1 MTVIAMTREIGSLS
15 TDVAAGLAARLGLRI
30 IRFEDVA
37 DRVARRLGVDPDAL
51 LRYFEGSASFL
62 ERWKIDRRKLLG
74 YTAEEVLHHAQR
86 GNVLIKGWGTA
97 TLLRNVPGVI
107 SIRICAPMAFRV
119 RVMMDR
125 LGTTDESAVQARI
138 EREDEARARTMLAYF
153 GIEEEDA
160 RLHHLVL
167 NTARLSVETCVTA
180 VAALADIRRF
190 NETART
196 RSALAD
202 KLVEV
207 KINSAFVERIGPSMA
222 PLGVQVSVDGGKITL
237 AGTSCSGS
245 LRRRAE
251 RIARMVAGACSI
263 DNRIVSVPSRGRLYA
278 EQES

>member
-15 TDVAAGLAARLGLRI
+15 TDVAAGLAARLRLRI

-37 DRVARRLGVDPDAL
+37 DRVARRLGVDPASL
-51 LRYFEGSASFL
+51 LRYFDGSASFL

-74 YTAEEVLHHAQR
+74 YTAEEILQLAQR
-86 GNVLIKGWGTA
+86 GNVLIKGWGVA

-107 SIRICAPMAFRV
+107 SVRVCAPMDFRV

-125 LGTTDESAVQARI
+125 LGTTDAGAVQARI
-138 EREDEARARTMLAYF
+138 KREDDARARTIRAYF

-160 RLHHLVL
+160 RVHHLVL
-167 NTARLSVETCVTA
+167 NTERLSVDACVNA
-180 VAALADIRRF
+180 IAELAEIRRF

-207 KINSAFVERIGPSMA
+207 KINSAFVERISPSMA
-222 PLGVQVSVDGGKITL
+222 PLGVQVSVAGGRITL
-237 AGTSCSGS
+237 AGMTCSGS
-245 LRRRAE
+245 LRRHAE
-251 RIARMVAGACSI
+251 RITRMVAGSFPI
-263 DNRIVSVPSRGRLYA
+263 DNRIVSVPSRGRL
-278 EQES
+278 